1 MIDSATE
8 YRVQQ
13 LREVVDGRARD
24 HFFNV
29 GGGSDEGELREVAGD
44 ALEEGIKSDTDL
56 LVVVTALTI
65 NGEIDLWSDL
75 PADTLFNHPT
85 LHAAAE
91 LALTEWAYAI
101 VEETYNALVRESGVC

>member
-1 MIDSATE
+1 MIDYATE
-8 YRVQQ
+8 YRVQR

-29 GGGSDEGELREVAGD
+29 GGGSNEEELREVAGY
-44 ALEEGIKSDTDL
+44 ALEEDIESVPDL
-56 LVVVTALTI
+56 LMVVVTLIIKA
-65 NGEIDLWSDL
+65 EIDPWSDL

-91 LALTEWAYAI
+91 LALTEWACAA
-101 VEETYNALVRESGVC
+101 VEDVYTALVRESEVD